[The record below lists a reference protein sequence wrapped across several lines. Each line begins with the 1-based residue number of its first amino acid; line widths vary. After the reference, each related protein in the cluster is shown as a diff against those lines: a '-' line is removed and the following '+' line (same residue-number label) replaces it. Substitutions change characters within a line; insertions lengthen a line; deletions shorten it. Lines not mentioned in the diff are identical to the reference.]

1 MGDLPRPALLQGAEW
16 TARRFGVQPGDP
28 VAPANAIQPAR
39 AQKVFAA
46 EGADRQ
52 QVFQL
57 WALHND
63 QRRVEVDGSRC
74 RIVQINVVF
83 GQMIVDLEE
92 VADDV

>member
-1 MGDLPRPALLQGAEW
+1 MRPGDQMAPASA
-16 TARRFGVQPGDP
+16 VQP
-28 VAPANAIQPAR
+28 AK
-39 AQKVFAA
+39 AQKVFAP

-63 QRRVEVDGSRC
+63 QRRVEVDGSTC

-83 GQMIVDLEE
+83 GQMVVDLEE
-92 VADDV
+92 VPADV